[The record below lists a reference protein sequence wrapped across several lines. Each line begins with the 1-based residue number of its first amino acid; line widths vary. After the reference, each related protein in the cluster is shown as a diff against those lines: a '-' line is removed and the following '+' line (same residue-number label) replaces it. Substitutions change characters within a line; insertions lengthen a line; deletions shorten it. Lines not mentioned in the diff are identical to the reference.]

1 MLKKIGAG
9 FLFLSAVSSSFGA
22 AYKIPEQSQRSMGTA
37 AAYFAGAD
45 YADANYYN
53 PSNMVFME
61 NKTFIE
67 FGSRY
72 IYLPSVKFEGKA
84 ADPVTK
90 SFQIADAKTKEEH
103 FLIPYFHVVFRGS
116 ENLRWGLSLVTPAG
130 LSKRWSDE
138 KQISTA
144 EEFTLK
150 VFELNSSVAFKVSEK
165 FSIAGGIRGI
175 YASGKIKYRYEPAY
189 KVNMDGDS
197 GYRFGYNLSATL
209 RPTNN
214 LTIST
219 AYRSKVNIKIE
230 GDASGYLYDPL
241 SSTTYPI
248 AVGGHVI
255 VPIPAELRVGTAYRW
270 KSTIFELTYEKTYWS
285 SYKILDIQFNN
296 STIDSQLGQPK
307 DKYWR
312 DSESVRL
319 GIRHKFSEKLTG
331 MFGIAYDETPIPER
345 TLGFELPDSNAWLF
359 SIGGIYNLSNKLEL
373 GLSYLYVTKIERN
386 INTPPNEN
394 GIDGKFS
401 DLTAHL
407 VNLSVGYK
415 F

>member
-1 MLKKIGAG
+1 MLKRAYTFI
-9 FLFLSAVSSSFGA
+9 LFLSTAGISFGA

-53 PSNMVFME
+53 PSNMVFLE
-61 NKTFIE
+61 NRTYIE

-72 IYLPSVKFEGKA
+72 INLPPVKFEGKA
-84 ADPVTK
+84 SDPVTN
-90 SFQIADAKTKEEH
+90 SFQIADAKTEEEN
-103 FLIPYFHVVFRGS
+103 FIIPYFHIVFKGN
-116 ENLRWGLSLVTPAG
+116 ENVRWGLSFVTPAG
-130 LSKRWSDE
+130 LSKRWSAV
-138 KQISTA
+138 KQRSTA

-150 VFELNSSVAFKVSEK
+150 VFELNSSLALKISEK

-175 YASGKIKYRYEPAY
+175 YASGKIKYRFEPAY

-197 GYRFGYNLSATL
+197 GYRFGYNISATL
-209 RPTNN
+209 KPSKNF
-214 LTIST
+214 TIST

-241 SSTTYPI
+241 NSTTYPI

-255 VPIPAELRVGTAYRW
+255 VPIPAEWRLGTAYRW
-270 KSTIFELTYEKTYWS
+270 KSTVFEITYEKTFWS

-296 STIDSQLGQPK
+296 STIDSQLGKPK
-307 DKYWR
+307 DKYWH
-312 DSESVRL
+312 DSETVRF
-319 GIRHKFSEKLTG
+319 GIRHIFNNRFTG
-331 MFGIAYDETPIPER
+331 MFGIAYDETPIPQK
-345 TLGFELPDSNAWLF
+345 TVGFELPDSNAWLF
-359 SIGGIYNLSNKLEL
+359 SLGGIYNVSEKFEI

-386 INTPPNEN
+386 VNTPPNEN

-401 DLTAHL
+401 DLSAHL
-407 VNLSVGYK
+407 VNISLGYK